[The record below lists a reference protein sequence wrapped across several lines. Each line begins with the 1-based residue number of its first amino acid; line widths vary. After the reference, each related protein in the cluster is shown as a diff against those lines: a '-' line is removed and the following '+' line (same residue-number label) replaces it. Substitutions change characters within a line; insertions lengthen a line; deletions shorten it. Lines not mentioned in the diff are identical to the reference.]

1 MKDKKIKLR
10 TTVFRITLS
19 LLFAVFLTLFM
30 SNKYGYYEYK
40 KHEQVALTE
49 EQIKRFEEDIKQ
61 GKNVDLQDY
70 VSNTNKN
77 YQTKLSQAGLNLSN
91 GLSGI
96 VQKGVEGFFSS
107 IEKLV
112 TEN

>member
-10 TTVFRITLS
+10 TKVFRISVS
-19 LLFAVFLTLFM
+19 LLFAVFLTVFM

-61 GKNVDLQDY
+61 GKNVDLEDY

-77 YQTKLSQAGLNLSN
+77 YQTKFSQAGLNLSN
-91 GLSGI
+91 GISNI
-96 VQKGVEGFFSS
+96 VQKGVESFFSS